1 MLAAQMVRGDLVL
14 GLGLVQLA
22 LDFLQM
28 EGPHFKAEHPFQ
40 IARVFHMH
48 LDF

>member
-14 GLGLVQLA
+14 GLGLGQPA
-22 LDFLQM
+22 LGFLQM
-28 EGPHFKAEHPFQ
+28 EGPHFKAEDLYQ